1 MRRRLVSGRSARLM
15 RPMRYRT
22 FVLAAALSAGLV
34 HTSGAFVPNRG
45 GDAETAY
52 GGAGARMH
60 RDTSFVHTVARLPSW
75 QALWDRDTDV
85 PLQLWGPGISAA
97 NAVVDPTAAESAARA
112 FLTAHLDLLAPGASV
127 SDFTVIANQVTDD
140 LRSVAFEQR
149 VNGLRVIGGAIIFGF
164 KNDRLFVVSS
174 TALPHVVLA
183 PAPAASLARPQL
195 ASAAAVWLAGDGFTV
210 RPAISSLLGQPGERV
225 IVPIVRPRIGPVDV
239 RYQVAEQLPMQE
251 VAGPGAWD
259 VWLDATTGAPIAR
272 RTKLSYATGTVLFD
286 TPDQSPSGPRSA
298 KPAPFVNHA
307 ISGLQVESDATGTV
321 TWAGTA
327 ATTVQPGLVGPLVKI
342 VNSSGSLV
350 TDTLTLQPGGTVTW
364 SQAGVPTAD
373 AQLTSYVNANTVK
386 AFVKARLNPQLAW
399 LDKQLT
405 INVNINQNC
414 NAFWDGQTLNF
425 FVAAATCE
433 NTGRIRDVVFHEFG
447 HGVHDNSY
455 ILGLGQVNGSLGE
468 GVADTLAV
476 SITNDSGLGRGFF
489 FNDMPL
495 RELAPAVKKRWPQDA
510 DGEVHDEGEIIGE
523 TLWDLRQGLIAKL
536 GQQAGFDRFLKIY
549 YSIVVRAL
557 DIPSSYLEAL
567 AADDDDGDL
576 TNGTPNVCA
585 INAAFGPHGLADPST
600 SLGLTAPVREGNIVH
615 FTAATNASTACAG
628 AATLSGGKLEFHL
641 APGAP
646 DTTVAFT
653 QSGNTWSAAIPT
665 QPDGTVV
672 SYKVT
677 IATSDGTSTSYPDN
691 PADPY
696 YQFYIGATT
705 KLYCTDFESGA
716 ADWAHSGTKD
726 EWQAGMPMG
735 LGGDPKLAHGGTGV
749 FGTDLSTDG
758 LYKNSGTSYADS
770 PMIDLQ
776 GFTSVRLQYYRWLT
790 VEDGAYDNATIY
802 ANSTAMWTN
811 VASAAMATTE
821 INHVD
826 KEWRF
831 QDVDLSAQTAS
842 GKLQLRFELKAD
854 PGLNMGG
861 WTVDDLCVVGVSKSV
876 VNPTNCGNGV
886 IDSGE
891 ACDDG
896 NTTDGDGCSATC
908 GIEVTG
914 EMPMKDGGGCCS
926 TGANPT
932 GALALGGIVLGA
944 MLRRRR
950 RR

>member
-1 MRRRLVSGRSARLM
+1 
-15 RPMRYRT
+15 
-22 FVLAAALSAGLV
+22 
-34 HTSGAFVPNRG
+34 
-45 GDAETAY
+45 
-52 GGAGARMH
+52 MH
-60 RDTSFVHTVARLPSW
+60 RDTRFVTTVPRLAGW
-75 QALWDRDTDV
+75 QAVWDHDTDV
-85 PLQLWGPGISAA
+85 PVRLWGPGIPTP
-97 NAVVDPTAAESAARA
+97 NAVLDAAVAESAARA
-112 FLTAHLDLLAPGASV
+112 FLAAHLDVLAPGAAM
-127 SDFTVIANQVTDD
+127 SDFMLVANQLDPSGE
-140 LRSVAFEQR
+140 LRSLGFEQYANGVR
-149 VNGLRVIGGAIIFGF
+149 VVGGSIGVSF
-164 KNDRLFVVSS
+164 KRDRLFVATS
-174 TALPHVVLA
+174 TALPNVVVAA
-183 PAPAASLARPQL
+183 PPASLSHPQL
-195 ASAAAVWLAGDGFTV
+195 ASAAQAWLADDGFAV
-210 RPAISSLLGQPGERV
+210 RPTVASLLGQASERV
-225 IVPIVRPRIGPVDV
+225 IIPIVRPRLGGGIDV
-239 RYQVAEQLPMQE
+239 RYRLAEQLPVEEM
-251 VAGPGAWD
+251 AGPGRWD
-259 VWLDATTGAPIAR
+259 VWLDAASGAPIAR
-272 RTKLSYATGTVLFD
+272 QTRISYATGTVLFD
-286 TPDQSPSGPRSA
+286 VPVQSPTGERHA
-298 KPAPFVNHA
+298 VPAPLDTHTIAGASSIAAV
-307 ISGLQVESDATGTV
+307 DGTV
-321 TWAGTA
+321 TWAGTGP
-327 ATTVQPGLVGPLVKI
+327 TTVLPGLSSSLVKMT
-342 VNSSGSLV
+342 NSSGSLV
-350 TDTLTLQPGGTVTW
+350 TDSLTLQPGGSVTW
-364 SQAGVPTAD
+364 SQAGTPLAD
-373 AQLTSYVNANTVK
+373 SQLDSYVFAHTAK
-386 AFVKARLNPQLAW
+386 AFGKTRLNPNLAFFDRQLSVSVNDAS
-399 LDKQLT
+399 DK
-405 INVNINQNC
+405 C
-414 NAFWDGQTLNF
+414 NAYSTGNDIHF
-425 FVAAATCE
+425 FVADATCE
-433 NTGRIRDVVFHEFG
+433 NTGRMADVVYHEFG
-447 HGVHDNSY
+447 HSVHNNSF
-455 ILGLGQVNGSLGE
+455 IPGMGSFNGPGAGSLSE
-468 GVADTLAV
+468 GLADTLAV
-476 SITNDSGLGRGFF
+476 SITGDHGVGRGFF
-489 FNDMPL
+489 LDDKPL
-495 RELAPAVKKRWPQDA
+495 RELDPVGLEKRWPQDA

-557 DIPSSYLEAL
+557 DIPSSYMEAL

-576 TNGTPNVCA
+576 TNGTPNLCA

-716 ADWAHSGTKD
+716 ADWTHSGTKD

-926 TGANPT
+926 TGTNPT